1 MSYGYLDI
9 RASAHKKFGKYLA
22 ARQLELPEYAGFF
35 INYKALKKLINKL
48 IANNNPNESLQ
59 DKKGSFFFQLERE
72 LEKVN
77 SFYLEKEKNLKLRL
91 DILIAKK
98 DKAFKAGRL
107 DNITKNSIAYL
118 SLYDGFKKFSKDLDR
133 LEQFVELNES
143 GFTKV
148 LKKWDKRSKSRTKEL
163 YLTTAVNVQPVF
175 HREQI
180 IELSDLVANNLMEL
194 EAEAEGDGFVRY
206 EKKDVDSNVS
216 MNGIISVSGTPGPTP
231 IPIPGSGSGSGLSDE
246 QHDSGGAVI
255 GDEMTHHDN
264 VSDELYTDF
273 YEITLQNTNLNK
285 EEQKILL
292 KEWSGSIISKLND
305 DSKRFT
311 LSKVFMLL
319 ISNAQITDDSLVL
332 FYEFFNEYIALDM
345 VDDLN
350 GRTCLHEV
358 SGCKQGRNEIL
369 EIVLKNC
376 KESDLKVKDV
386 SGKTCLH
393 YVTENGRDDLLLL
406 ILNKLKAVSQD
417 SDAMEDVSLS
427 GTNTNTNNT
436 NNTNNANNNS
446 TNNNTSTNTSTHNN
460 NSTTTLNATESGM
473 STATEEPSAKSPEF
487 NPVGGENSSVFST
500 AISSP
505 AFSYTDFTTRRER
518 KTEPPAF
525 LDVMDNESI
534 SPLLMAIIHNHA
546 SSVKLL
552 LEHGAN
558 GFPLQD
564 DLKPKY
570 LPLNVACKSGN
581 YEIVDILLTQF
592 GTPEKAKQQ
601 RLLTKSFQSNAEG
614 LLPLHI
620 VASSGHTDLIPLLLQ
635 YGADINQVDK
645 LNKWSSL
652 FYGVVRGFA
661 KMTSVLI
668 QYGAD
673 FQLKDENGFDPL
685 YYAIWEGN
693 VEVLN
698 VLIES
703 LKQKHQ
709 QEKAR
714 ALFHPKTTLEPRLP
728 PPPSLN
734 ASNSSGIL
742 TPNFELS
749 NVDMIPDF
757 SLPPPIIPLRKYGHN
772 FLEKKIF
779 LKLSFYTSRNSI
791 QLNEDTFLTSI
802 PGRITLTCEKNDLI
816 PRNIMLPVLDN
827 EKSITFQT
835 DTFDDFC
842 VDFELFPTFGTRL
855 IAKATLSSALLRS
868 SFPGSG
874 SKLGGD
880 AEVPLFDVRL
890 RNIGSLKFN
899 YSIVY
904 PYSGIPLEISM
915 YDTYWKSSA
924 AAGGAGAGVGS
935 GFGSG
940 FGAGSGSGSG
950 SGSGGS
956 PAKREG
962 TVKSISFV
970 TASSLSGEYFRIH
983 VCLASD
989 GTPIVCPL
997 WQIDIGS
1004 GVMMPISSFSFDQ
1017 LKCIVYKTDDS
1028 YRQYVSLLTKFENLN
1043 DLSAINEFDKILSN
1057 LYMPLSDFLQL
1068 VNVDISLNL
1077 EIFFPSTYEL
1087 KYFDTSGYCVSSH
1100 SLLSKCTS
1108 KGLKPLTDSILNNF
1122 IDLILTD
1129 IFCHVRDLRTQS
1141 KNRSL
1146 ILSSDNP
1153 NVCTILNW
1161 KQPNYPVFYNL
1172 NGIKFCNQ
1180 RHGFYACTANGFPV
1194 PKEAERINKVAEI
1207 DSSLSQRQNLNI
1219 DNIDSI
1225 NKDSAAYLNGVEFQ
1239 DQLTRSIKL
1248 AINFTTSNNLL
1259 GLMVPN
1265 QLLSICP
1272 ELVKS
1277 IRSKGLILVAVKES
1291 KKHDASKD
1299 LHFLKSQQQS
1309 QQQNSTLTSSPILTT
1324 ANPTLLPPGT
1334 SLTPLTN
1341 NIKDNTDSHINSNE
1355 MEMDTDHETNGR
1367 SFSGVNLSSSTG
1379 VGGLTVLGKLTND
1392 SGVIN
1397 TDDLSLSLVNEI
1409 GGESLGEDIDVNGLR
1424 FNDILSF
1431 KDTID
1436 M

>member
-1 MSYGYLDI
+1 MGY
-9 RASAHKKFGKYLA
+9 RTS
-22 ARQLELPEYAGFF
+22 
-35 INYKALKKLINKL
+35 LKKLINKL

-107 DNITKNSIAYL
+107 DNITKNSIAYV

-216 MNGIISVSGTPGPTP
+216 MNGIVSVSGTPGPTP
-231 IPIPGSGSGSGLSDE
+231 TPGLGDENDGVSGSGDK
-246 QHDSGGAVI
+246 A
-255 GDEMTHHDN
+255 MTHHDN

-285 EEQKILL
+285 EEQKIML
-292 KEWSGSIISKLND
+292 KEWSSSIISKLND

-332 FYEFFNEYIALDM
+332 FYEFFKEYIALDM

-358 SGCKQGRNEIL
+358 SGCKQGRTEIL

-376 KESDLKVKDV
+376 KESDLKVKDI

-406 ILNKLKAVSQD
+406 ILNKLKAITED
-417 SDAMEDVSLS
+417 PDAMEDVSLS
-427 GTNTNTNNT
+427 GTNTSNTT
-436 NNTNNANNNS
+436 
-446 TNNNTSTNTSTHNN
+446 NNTSTNITTHNN
-460 NSTTTLNATESGM
+460 NSTTTLNATESGV
-473 STATEEPSAKSPEF
+473 STATEEPLAKSPEL
-487 NPVGGENSSVFST
+487 NAIGGDNNSVFST

-505 AFSYTDFTTRRER
+505 AFSYTDFTTRKER

-581 YEIVDILLTQF
+581 YEIVNILLTQF
-592 GTPEKAKQQ
+592 GTPDKAKQQ

-645 LNKWSSL
+645 LNKWSAL

-714 ALFHPKTTLEPRLP
+714 AALQPPKGTLEPRLP

-734 ASNSSGIL
+734 ASNSSGL
-742 TPNFELS
+742 LAPSFELS

-802 PGRITLTCEKNDLI
+802 PGRITLSCEKNDLI

-827 EKSITFQT
+827 EKTITFQT

-924 AAGGAGAGVGS
+924 AAGGVGGSGTGS
-935 GFGSG
+935 GFGG
-940 FGAGSGSGSG
+940 GS
-950 SGSGGS
+950 GS
-956 PAKREG
+956 PAKSEG

-1004 GVMMPISSFSFDQ
+1004 GVKMPISSFSFDQ
-1017 LKCIVYKTDDS
+1017 LKCIVYKTEQS
-1028 YRQYVSLLTKFENLN
+1028 YRQYVGILAKFDNLN

-1077 EIFFPSTYEL
+1077 EIFFPSTFEL
-1087 KYFDTSGYCVSSH
+1087 KYFDTNGYCVSSH

-1108 KGLKPLTDSILNNF
+1108 KDLKPQTDSILNNF
-1122 IDLILTD
+1122 IDLILND
-1129 IFCHVRDLRTQS
+1129 IFCHVRDLRTQN

-1172 NGIKFCNQ
+1172 NGIKFCNE

-1194 PKEAERINKVAEI
+1194 PKKAERINKVAEI

-1299 LHFLKSQQQS
+1299 LHFLKSQQQKSPSQS
-1309 QQQNSTLTSSPILTT
+1309 QQSQQAQQQHSTLTSSPILTST
-1324 ANPTLLPPGT
+1324 NP
-1334 SLTPLTN
+1334 SFTPLTN
-1341 NIKDNTDSHINSNE
+1341 NNNNNIESNVNSNE
-1355 MEMDTDHETNGR
+1355 MELDTDHDTHIHGR

-1397 TDDLSLSLVNEI
+1397 TDDLSLVNEI